1 MNFFHNL
8 YKKKKYNVI
17 FDQITNSDISNKD
30 LILNSLKLLKN
41 FQKRGL
47 KKGDKILI
55 EIENCKEYFYIIMI
69 DRFQIFISIVY

>member
-8 YKKKKYNVI
+8 YKRKKYTVI
-17 FDQITNSDISNKD
+17 FDQVSNSEVSNKD

-47 KKGDKILI
+47 KKGDKVII
-55 EIENCKEYFYIIMI
+55 EIENCKEYFYIII
-69 DRFQIFISIVY
+69 ACALWLY